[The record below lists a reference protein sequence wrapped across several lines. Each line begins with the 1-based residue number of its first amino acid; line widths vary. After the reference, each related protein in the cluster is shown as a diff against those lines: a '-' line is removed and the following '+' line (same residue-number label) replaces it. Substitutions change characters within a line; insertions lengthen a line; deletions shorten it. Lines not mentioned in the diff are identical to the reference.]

1 MIEKQ
6 AILLV
11 DDSENDLFIM
21 RKAFE
26 KAQFNH
32 PVYEVY
38 NGVEAI
44 SFLRGDPPYNDREKY
59 PLPTVM
65 IMDLNM
71 PKQNGF
77 DVLGWLK
84 LQPGLKRLPVMLM
97 TASVRSED
105 VDKAFDLGANAFLV
119 KPSTLAGLTDMI
131 RCLHGWIQSN
141 RFPTLTLR

>member
-26 KAQFNH
+26 KAQFNN